1 MGQEYLF
8 MKKIKVAIPLVKNS
22 GWLGGYNY
30 IVNLLEA
37 LEQIPKPKIEIL
49 IFTSKEIKNQLSTKF
64 PKFKFIDISVFTAIG
79 FLYGFTRFIGKYFG
93 SYIFHELFLRFFGIS
108 VLAYSS
114 PLSRMNL
121 VATICWIPDF
131 QHIYLEEFFS
141 KNEICKR
148 NKLFKKYIYNATVTL
163 VSSNSA
169 KNDLKKFSPL
179 NIGNA
184 RVLKFVSCQSL
195 MSKILSFSE
204 IKQKYDLPNLYFHLP
219 NQFWQHKNHKLVANS
234 VAALNKRNIRVN
246 IICTGKTYDY
256 RDPKFFDEF
265 LIFLKKLNVYDQFRI
280 LGVIPYEEMIS
291 LMYYSTA
298 VINPSFF
305 EGWSTTVEESK
316 TLNKKILLS
325 KIPVHIEQNPNKG
338 RYFSSLSYIELA
350 DEMEKCLKNHS
361 NEIVKPRDESLFT
374 NNKIRI
380 SDFANN
386 FEDIVLEA
394 QNLKHQR
401 SIFSFF
407 Y

>member
-1 MGQEYLF
+1 
-8 MKKIKVAIPLVKNS
+8 MKKLKVAIPLGKYS

-30 IVNLLEA
+30 ILNLLEA

-49 IFTSKEIKNQLSTKF
+49 IFTSKEIKKELSNKF
-64 PKFKFIDISVFTAIG
+64 PKFKFIDISIFTPIG
-79 FLYGFTRFIGKYFG
+79 FLYWFTKLIGKYFG
-93 SYIFHELFLRFFGIS
+93 NYSFHEVLLKFLGIS

-114 PLSRMNL
+114 PLSKMNL
-121 VATICWIPDF
+121 VATICWIPDL

-141 KNEICKR
+141 KDEIYKR
-148 NKLFKKYIYNATVTL
+148 NKLFRNYISNSTITL

-169 KNDLKKFSPL
+169 KKDLSKFTENFE
-179 NIGNA
+179 NI
-184 RVLKFVSCQSL
+184 RVLKFVSCHSL
-195 MSKILSFSE
+195 MSRILSFSE

-234 VAALNKRNIRVN
+234 VAALNKRNLRIN
-246 IICTGKTYDY
+246 IICTGNTHDSRNPNFY
-256 RDPKFFDEF
+256 DEF
-265 LIFLKKLNVYDQFRI
+265 LDSLKKLKVHDQFRI

-325 KIPVHIEQNPNKG
+325 RIPVHIEQNPNNGK
-338 RYFSSLSYIELA
+338 YFCSSSYLELA
-350 DEMEKCLKNHS
+350 DEMEKCLKNESH
-361 NEIVKPRDESLFT
+361 EIIQPEKESLFK
-374 NNKIRI
+374 NNKTRI
-380 SDFANN
+380 LNFAIN
-386 FEDIVLEA
+386 FENIVLDA
-394 QNLKHQR
+394 HNLRDQR

-407 Y
+407 K

>member
-1 MGQEYLF
+1 MVQEYLF

-64 PKFKFIDISVFTAIG
+64 PKFKFIDISVFTGIG

-141 KNEICKR
+141 KGEICKR
-148 NKLFKKYIYNATVTL
+148 NKFFKKYIYNSTVTL

-169 KNDLKKFSPL
+169 KNDLKKFSPR

-195 MSKILSFSE
+195 MSKILSFAE

-219 NQFWQHKNHKLVANS
+219 NQFWQHKNHKLVAKS
-234 VAALNKRNIRVN
+234 VASLNKRNIRIN

-256 RDPKFFDEF
+256 RNPKFFDEF

-338 RYFSSLSYIELA
+338 KYFSSFSYIELA

-361 NEIVKPRDESLFT
+361 NEIAQPRDESLFT

-380 SDFANN
+380 SDFANK

-394 QNLKHQR
+394 ENLKHQR

-407 Y
+407 L